1 MVAKM
6 WIRGSNSVFISI
18 CLIHKEMDVI
28 NSKKEE
34 CIWWIWMLEER
45 KCVFRVGGFQA
56 WGSCPMQRSEEL
68 DRLRSFRATYAKI
81 AWTCKKVFSD
91 LKKVGLSFG

>member
-1 MVAKM
+1 
-6 WIRGSNSVFISI
+6 
-18 CLIHKEMDVI
+18 
-28 NSKKEE
+28 
-34 CIWWIWMLEER
+34 
-45 KCVFRVGGFQA
+45 
-56 WGSCPMQRSEEL
+56 MQRSEEL